1 MNIQSFFKSFFGK
14 KTFSINF
21 SKKKFSHAFTYS
33 IKSIIKYIYY
43 YIWYSIRAI
52 FQIYSSN
59 YQALNIQPLAKS
71 VASATPIR
79 RDGSCFSP
87 RW

>member
-1 MNIQSFFKSFFGK
+1 MFLVQVGPQDFSLLKVLGKGEYGKVSFFGK

-43 YIWYSIRAI
+43 YIWYSIRGI
-52 FQIYSSN
+52 FLKLSI
-59 YQALNIQPLAKS
+59 
-71 VASATPIR
+71 
-79 RDGSCFSP
+79 
-87 RW
+87 

>member
-33 IKSIIKYIYY
+33 I
-43 YIWYSIRAI
+43 RAI
-52 FQIYSSN
+52 FQIYPSN
-59 YQALNIQPLAKS
+59 YQALNIQHLAKS

>member
-1 MNIQSFFKSFFGK
+1 MFNHFFNSLLRVFLEKN
-14 KTFSINF
+14 TFSINF

-52 FQIYSSN
+52 F
-59 YQALNIQPLAKS
+59 LNLS
-71 VASATPIR
+71 T
-79 RDGSCFSP
+79 
-87 RW
+87 